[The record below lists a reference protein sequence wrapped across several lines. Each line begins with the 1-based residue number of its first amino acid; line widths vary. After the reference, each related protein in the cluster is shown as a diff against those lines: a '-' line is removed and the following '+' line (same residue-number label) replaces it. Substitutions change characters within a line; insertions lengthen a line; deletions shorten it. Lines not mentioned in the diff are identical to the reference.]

1 MDLTLSRTLHTLTAR
16 LDRAADRIL
25 RTEAALSYPRFLA
38 LVMVGLYGADTQ
50 RALAERLGVTE
61 PSASR
66 MTRVLEEAGYLDA
79 APDPRGGN
87 RHRLRLTQSGRRL
100 VERWGGSFEER
111 LAALTRASG
120 VPYSEYLQM
129 TQRLLDTLD
138 ESATPQSRARQAT
151 AGGSGGTKR

>member
-25 RTEAALSYPRFLA
+25 RAEAALSYPRFLA

-50 RALAERLGVTE
+50 RALAEHLGVTE

-66 MTRVLEEAGYLDA
+66 MTRVLEEAGFLDA

-87 RHRLRLTQSGRRL
+87 RNRLELTESGQRL
-100 VERWGGSFEER
+100 VERWAGSFEQR
-111 LAALTRASG
+111 MAALARASG

-129 TQRLLDTLD
+129 TQRLLTTLD
-138 ESATPQSRARQAT
+138 EGATPESRARQAT
-151 AGGSGGTKR
+151 TGGASRTKR